1 MYDYQRSGDL
11 EPLLWHR
18 SGKDQS
24 GQRRGREGE
33 RWGCLQRLL
42 GGEDAELQRVGRKHN
57 PDGLFLLPTR
67 SFAVLELVG
76 SWQVVSVSGG
86 DKRSLRKDV

>member
-1 MYDYQRSGDL
+1 MAQIWERPIGP
-11 EPLLWHR
+11 EA
-18 SGKDQS
+18 
-24 GQRRGREGE
+24 RERGE

-42 GGEDAELQRVGRKHN
+42 GGEDAELQRVGRRHN

-67 SFAVLELVG
+67 SFAVLESVG